1 MQILGNYFFQRIE
14 ILTLLVMNHD
24 VCTLPLLLHNC
35 NISILKT
42 RPIDN
47 NCDLPSQ
54 ATSQHQDMQIS
65 LLNLK

>member
-1 MQILGNYFFQRIE
+1 MQILGNYFFQGIE

-24 VCTLPLLLHNC
+24 VRTLPLLLHNS
-35 NISILKT
+35 NISIFKT

-54 ATSQHQDMQIS
+54 ATSQDQDM
-65 LLNLK
+65 